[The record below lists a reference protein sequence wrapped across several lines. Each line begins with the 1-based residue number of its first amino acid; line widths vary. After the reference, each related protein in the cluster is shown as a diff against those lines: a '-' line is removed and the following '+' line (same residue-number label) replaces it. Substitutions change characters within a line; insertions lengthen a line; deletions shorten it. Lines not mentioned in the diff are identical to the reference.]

1 MVRIT
6 KEEFTDLDGRG
17 RKMRTIEAARARIQH
32 TDGKVEEYSGATAEE
47 WPWTPDG
54 HPPEW
59 YLFGVPMLKMFE
71 LASRLND
78 MTISLLSDNGEI
90 ILMIGSIM
98 IGMQRSADSPAHL
111 VGSEVPLDS

>member
-1 MVRIT
+1 
-6 KEEFTDLDGRG
+6 
-17 RKMRTIEAARARIQH
+17 
-32 TDGKVEEYSGATAEE
+32 
-47 WPWTPDG
+47 
-54 HPPEW
+54 
-59 YLFGVPMLKMFE
+59 MLKMFE